1 MGEGIFF
8 NGKKFISTQQA
19 ARLTG
24 YTSDYVGQLCRAG
37 KVDSK
42 MVGRSWYVSE
52 ESILLYQKVND
63 ASNILKIVDIV
74 TNGTEHIY

>member
-8 NGKKFISTQQA
+8 NGKKFISTRQA